1 MRCFIDAVG
10 LVAPGLQGWEKSRA
24 ILAGDAAYQADA
36 IAPFSPQMLPVNER
50 RRITPTIRIALQ
62 AATEALDAAGIAAQ
76 DLLSVFASSNGDLD
90 ISDRICAALAAPGR
104 PVSPTDFHNSVH
116 NAPAGYWAIG
126 NACRQAST
134 SVSAGRASFAAGLL
148 EAVSQS
154 VCDARPVLLVCYELP
169 VPAAL
174 SALWRV
180 DQPFAVGL
188 LLNNRQ
194 SANCLGQLQLKL
206 TRSAHTVSE
215 SQHEALRLLLQGNS
229 AAQCLPLLELVA
241 REAGGHCILPYVNG
255 TGARLEFSC

>member
-10 LVAPGLQGWEKSRA
+10 LVAPGLPGWEKSRA
-24 ILAGDAAYQADA
+24 ILAGDAPCQVEPVT
-36 IAPFSPQMLPVNER
+36 PFSPQMLPVNER

-62 AATEALDAAGIAAQ
+62 AATEALDTAGIAAHE
-76 DLLSVFASSNGDLD
+76 LLSVFASSNGDLD
-90 ISDRICAALAAPGR
+90 ISDRICAALASPGR

-126 NACRQAST
+126 NACRRAST

-148 EAVSQS
+148 EAVTQS

-188 LLNNRQ
+188 LLHNRQ
-194 SANCLGQLQLKL
+194 SASCLGELQLQLI
-206 TRSAHTVSE
+206 RGVHTVSV
-215 SQHEALRLLLQGNS
+215 SAQVALGSLLGNNS

-241 REAGGHCILPYVNG
+241 RRAGGHCILPYVNG
-255 TGARLEFSC
+255 AGMRIEFTC